1 MKNYKVGK
9 KLAISYITI
18 MFLLILGSIV
28 NIRNLIEVGERV
40 ESFYDGPFNVRG
52 SVNSVS
58 VNFESLQKSML
69 RAIANEDSQI
79 IGDSVLA
86 ADESKVNIQAELP
99 VISEHFLGDQQI
111 VEELDTLFSEVFP
124 MNQHVLELAS
134 KNQDQEALDYMEAYI
149 RPVNTNIRKNIN
161 LIITS
166 SNNKGIELIN
176 AVRQARTNSI
186 VSLAVLTVL
195 SIGISVGFAL
205 YITRSITRPISELE
219 QAAEW
224 LASGKMHDVS
234 ITYNSGDELGGL
246 ADSMRITIARI
257 TFVINDLT
265 YLLKQISESNFA
277 IDTRYESEYVGE
289 FRPLLDSIRQMT
301 TDLSDTIKQIN
312 SSADQVAG
320 GSEQVSYGAQELAAG
335 SSEQALTVE
344 TLADTIS
351 RLAEKIGSNAYDASN
366 ANKKAGVVGHEMEES
381 NERMKKMLSAMDD
394 ISSSSEQI
402 KKIIDTIEEIA
413 FQTNILA
420 LNAKVE
426 AARAGVSGKGFAV
439 IADEVQQ
446 LSAKSKEATRSTSAL
461 ISESLSAVENGL
473 MIANETA
480 DSLQNV
486 VIGVKE
492 IVAAVENISAASSE
506 QSESVEQLTQNISQI
521 AGVVQNNS
529 ATAEESAAASEELS
543 GQAET
548 LKNLISAFRLK

>member
-86 ADESKVNIQAELP
+86 ADESKVNIQVELP

-186 VSLAVLTVL
+186 VSLAVL

-277 IDTRYESEYVGE
+277 IDTRNESEYVGE

>member
-1 MKNYKVGK
+1 
-9 KLAISYITI
+9 
-18 MFLLILGSIV
+18 
-28 NIRNLIEVGERV
+28 
-40 ESFYDGPFNVRG
+40 
-52 SVNSVS
+52 
-58 VNFESLQKSML
+58 
-69 RAIANEDSQI
+69 
-79 IGDSVLA
+79 
-86 ADESKVNIQAELP
+86 
-99 VISEHFLGDQQI
+99 
-111 VEELDTLFSEVFP
+111 
-124 MNQHVLELAS
+124 
-134 KNQDQEALDYMEAYI
+134 
-149 RPVNTNIRKNIN
+149 
-161 LIITS
+161 
-166 SNNKGIELIN
+166 
-176 AVRQARTNSI
+176 
-186 VSLAVLTVL
+186 
-195 SIGISVGFAL
+195 
-205 YITRSITRPISELE
+205 
-219 QAAEW
+219 
-224 LASGKMHDVS
+224 
-234 ITYNSGDELGGL
+234 
-246 ADSMRITIARI
+246 
-257 TFVINDLT
+257 
-265 YLLKQISESNFA
+265 
-277 IDTRYESEYVGE
+277 
-289 FRPLLDSIRQMT
+289 
-301 TDLSDTIKQIN
+301 
-312 SSADQVAG
+312 
-320 GSEQVSYGAQELAAG
+320 
-335 SSEQALTVE
+335 
-344 TLADTIS
+344 
-351 RLAEKIGSNAYDASN
+351 
-366 ANKKAGVVGHEMEES
+366 
-381 NERMKKMLSAMDD
+381 MKKMLSAMDD